1 MENNADLSQ
10 LKHYSSYGELK
21 DMLSDWAINTAIAV
35 NPIEERAAKLVELD
49 ETVSI
54 SSLDLYN
61 NWTVETE
68 DQKNLL
74 LDLAIIIEIFSARH
88 GMRLDLDRLKDRF
101 SLWEPVVDKVFGD
114 HDIELISK
122 ALTTGASMGEF
133 EEWTSG
139 GLGDSLIELTG
150 SRLGDDWSC
159 KFDKK
164 IFKKDKSVA
173 KLWKWG
179 IDQLSYGRFDRYPD

>member
-10 LKHYSSYGELK
+10 LKHYSSYGELV

-74 LDLAIIIEIFSARH
+74 LDLAIIIEIFSD
-88 GMRLDLDRLKDRF
+88 RLDLGKLESRF
-101 SLWEPVVDKVFGD
+101 NEWAPVVDKVFGG
-114 HDIELISK
+114 HGIGLVIR
-122 ALTTGASMGEF
+122 ALTTGASMAEF
-133 EEWTSG
+133 DEWTSG
-139 GLGDSLIELTG
+139 GLGDSLRDLNS
-150 SRLGDDWSC
+150 SRMWDDWKW

-164 IFKKDKSVA
+164 IAKKDKSVA

-179 IDQLSYGRFDRYPD
+179 IDQLRYGRFDTYPD

>member
-1 MENNADLSQ
+1 
-10 LKHYSSYGELK
+10 
-21 DMLSDWAINTAIAV
+21 MLSDWAINTAIAV

-74 LDLAIIIEIFSARH
+74 LDLAIIIEIFSD
-88 GMRLDLDRLKDRF
+88 RLDLGKLESRF
-101 SLWEPVVDKVFGD
+101 NEWAPVVDKVFGG
-114 HDIELISK
+114 HGIGLVIR
-122 ALTTGASMGEF
+122 ALTTGASMAEF
-133 EEWTSG
+133 DEWTSG
-139 GLGDSLIELTG
+139 GLGDSLRDLTS
-150 SRLGDDWSC
+150 SRLGDDWKW

-164 IFKKDKSVA
+164 IAKKDKSVA

-179 IDQLSYGRFDRYPD
+179 IDQLRYGRFDTYPD